1 MVYSL
6 LPRYYTVN
14 IRKRCAIL
22 VYFTNIADGLG
33 DVVCGCCATR
43 RSIVRLCTL
52 LSINVLSVNVTK
64 VKRTLDGK
72 VDGEHH

>member
-1 MVYSL
+1 MYTACYHVT
-6 LPRYYTVN
+6 TVN

-64 VKRTLDGK
+64 VKRTLDRK